1 MQWRQETFDSCM
13 ATIQKL
19 HDQTVSSGIQH
30 ALAEATIARLM
41 VGDLSETVR
50 EVFLLAFLEWQM
62 EQESEEVAAT
72 KSEESQLRE
81 TVKRVAQ
88 AVETGLKQGVEASK
102 RMETTRVEL
111 NRLLREATRDAS
123 LRLELQSVKEVN
135 ERLATQ
141 LRECEEKAREGRT
154 SGLEPVAEAM
164 EEVNESQEG
173 ASEAT
178 KENRTDMAA
187 VHVAQPVEATQSEVA
202 QPVEATQSEAAQPVE
217 ATQSEVAQPVEATQS
232 EAAQPVEAT
241 QSEAAHPVEAT
252 QSEAAQPVEATQSEA
267 AQPVEATQSE
277 VAQPVEATQSVETS
291 QSTEAAKPVEPT
303 SVESTQPT
311 EATQPTP
318 PTSLKQP
325 QASNTASPTKRPQ
338 TNPIMPP
345 EKQVHVDATPSL
357 TLPILKFRLRYAY
370 KKYLPKKMKMLG
382 SLFRKINHYTKTPDA
397 IFEDLCKLCE

>member
-178 KENRTDMAA
+178 KENKTDMAA

-202 QPVEATQSEAAQPVE
+202 QPVEATQSEA
-217 ATQSEVAQPVEATQS
+217 
-232 EAAQPVEAT
+232 
-241 QSEAAHPVEAT
+241 
-252 QSEAAQPVEATQSEA
+252 
-267 AQPVEATQSE
+267 
-277 VAQPVEATQSVETS
+277 AQPVEATQSVETS

>member
-111 NRLLREATRDAS
+111 NRLLCEATRDAS

-178 KENRTDMAA
+178 KENKTDMAA
-187 VHVAQPVEATQSEVA
+187 VHVA

-232 EAAQPVEAT
+232 EVVQPVEAT
-241 QSEAAHPVEAT
+241 QSEVVQPVETPQSEVAQPVETT

-267 AQPVEATQSE
+267 AQPVETTQSE
-277 VAQPVEATQSVETS
+277 VAQPVETTQSVETS
-291 QSTEAAKPVEPT
+291 QSTEAAKPT
-303 SVESTQPT
+303 SVEPTQPT
-311 EATQPTP
+311 ETTQPTP
-318 PTSLKQP
+318 PTPLEQP

>member
-178 KENRTDMAA
+178 KENKTDMAA
-187 VHVAQPVEATQSEVA
+187 VHVAQ
-202 QPVEATQSEAAQPVE
+202 
-217 ATQSEVAQPVEATQS
+217 
-232 EAAQPVEAT
+232 
-241 QSEAAHPVEAT
+241 PVEAT

>member
-178 KENRTDMAA
+178 KENKTDMAA
-187 VHVAQPVEATQSEVA
+187 VHV
-202 QPVEATQSEAAQPVE
+202 
-217 ATQSEVAQPVEATQS
+217 
-232 EAAQPVEAT
+232 
-241 QSEAAHPVEAT
+241 
-252 QSEAAQPVEATQSEA
+252 

-291 QSTEAAKPVEPT
+291 QSTEAAKPVEST

>member
-232 EAAQPVEAT
+232 E
-241 QSEAAHPVEAT
+241 
-252 QSEAAQPVEATQSEA
+252 
-267 AQPVEATQSE
+267 

>member
-1 MQWRQETFDSCM
+1 
-13 ATIQKL
+13 
-19 HDQTVSSGIQH
+19 
-30 ALAEATIARLM
+30 M

-102 RMETTRVEL
+102 RMEMTRVEL

-202 QPVEATQSEAAQPVE
+202 
-217 ATQSEVAQPVEATQS
+217 
-232 EAAQPVEAT
+232 
-241 QSEAAHPVEAT
+241 H
-252 QSEAAQPVEATQSEA
+252 
-267 AQPVEATQSE
+267 
-277 VAQPVEATQSVETS
+277 PVEATQSVETS

>member
-178 KENRTDMAA
+178 KENKTDMAA
-187 VHVAQPVEATQSEVA
+187 VHVAHPVEATQSEVAQPVEATQSEVAQPVEATQSEVA

-232 EAAQPVEAT
+232 EV
-241 QSEAAHPVEAT
+241 
-252 QSEAAQPVEATQSEA
+252 

>member
-111 NRLLREATRDAS
+111 NRLRREATRDAS

-178 KENRTDMAA
+178 KENKTDMAA
-187 VHVAQPVEATQSEVA
+187 VHVVQPFEATQSEVA
-202 QPVEATQSEAAQPVE
+202 
-217 ATQSEVAQPVEATQS
+217 
-232 EAAQPVEAT
+232 
-241 QSEAAHPVEAT
+241 H
-252 QSEAAQPVEATQSEA
+252 
-267 AQPVEATQSE
+267 
-277 VAQPVEATQSVETS
+277 PVEATQSVETS
-291 QSTEAAKPVEPT
+291 QSTEAAKPT

>member
-81 TVKRVAQ
+81 TVKRAAQ

-178 KENRTDMAA
+178 KENKTDMAA
-187 VHVAQPVEATQSEVA
+187 VHVA

-232 EAAQPVEAT
+232 EA
-241 QSEAAHPVEAT
+241 
-252 QSEAAQPVEATQSEA
+252 
-267 AQPVEATQSE
+267 
-277 VAQPVEATQSVETS
+277 AQPVEATQSVETS

>member
-178 KENRTDMAA
+178 KENKTDMAA
-187 VHVAQPVEATQSEVA
+187 VHVAQPVEATQSEAVQPIEATQSEAA
-202 QPVEATQSEAAQPVE
+202 QPIEATQSEAAQPVE
-217 ATQSEVAQPVEATQS
+217 ATQSEVA
-232 EAAQPVEAT
+232 
-241 QSEAAHPVEAT
+241 H
-252 QSEAAQPVEATQSEA
+252 
-267 AQPVEATQSE
+267 
-277 VAQPVEATQSVETS
+277 PVEATQSVETS

-370 KKYLPKKMKMLG
+370 KKYLPNKMKMLG

>member
-102 RMETTRVEL
+102 RMEMTRVEL

-187 VHVAQPVEATQSEVA
+187 VHVAQPVEATQSE
-202 QPVEATQSEAAQPVE
+202 
-217 ATQSEVAQPVEATQS
+217 
-232 EAAQPVEAT
+232 
-241 QSEAAHPVEAT
+241 
-252 QSEAAQPVEATQSEA
+252 A

-338 TNPIMPP
+338 TNPIMRP

>member
-178 KENRTDMAA
+178 KENKTDMAA

-202 QPVEATQSEAAQPVE
+202 QPVEATQSEAAHPVE
-217 ATQSEVAQPVEATQS
+217 ATQSEVA
-232 EAAQPVEAT
+232 
-241 QSEAAHPVEAT
+241 H
-252 QSEAAQPVEATQSEA
+252 
-267 AQPVEATQSE
+267 
-277 VAQPVEATQSVETS
+277 PVEATQSVEIS

>member
-50 EVFLLAFLEWQM
+50 EVVLLAFLEWQM

-178 KENRTDMAA
+178 KENKTDMAA
-187 VHVAQPVEATQSEVA
+187 VHVVQ
-202 QPVEATQSEAAQPVE
+202 
-217 ATQSEVAQPVEATQS
+217 
-232 EAAQPVEAT
+232 
-241 QSEAAHPVEAT
+241 PVEAT

-267 AQPVEATQSE
+267 AQPIEATQSEAVQPVEATQSE
-277 VAQPVEATQSVETS
+277 VAQPVEATQSEVAQPIEATQSEVVQPVEATQSVETS

-303 SVESTQPT
+303 SVEP
-311 EATQPTP
+311 TQPTP
-318 PTSLKQP
+318 PTSLEQP

>member
-178 KENRTDMAA
+178 KENKTDMAA
-187 VHVAQPVEATQSEVA
+187 VHVVQPVEATQSEAVQPVEATQSEVA
-202 QPVEATQSEAAQPVE
+202 QPVEATQSEVAQPIE
-217 ATQSEVAQPVEATQS
+217 ATQSEVV
-232 EAAQPVEAT
+232 
-241 QSEAAHPVEAT
+241 
-252 QSEAAQPVEATQSEA
+252 
-267 AQPVEATQSE
+267 
-277 VAQPVEATQSVETS
+277 QPVEATQSVETS

-303 SVESTQPT
+303 SVEP
-311 EATQPTP
+311 TQPTP
-318 PTSLKQP
+318 PTSLEQP

>member
-178 KENRTDMAA
+178 KENKTDMAA
-187 VHVAQPVEATQSEVA
+187 VHVAQPVEATQSEAVQPIEATQSEAAQPIEATQSEAAQPVEATQSEVA
-202 QPVEATQSEAAQPVE
+202 HPVEATQSEAAQPVE
-217 ATQSEVAQPVEATQS
+217 ATQSEVA
-232 EAAQPVEAT
+232 
-241 QSEAAHPVEAT
+241 H
-252 QSEAAQPVEATQSEA
+252 
-267 AQPVEATQSE
+267 
-277 VAQPVEATQSVETS
+277 PVEATQSVETS

-370 KKYLPKKMKMLG
+370 KKYLPNKMKMLG

>member
-178 KENRTDMAA
+178 KENKTDMAA
-187 VHVAQPVEATQSEVA
+187 VHVAQPVEATQSEV
-202 QPVEATQSEAAQPVE
+202 AQPVE

-241 QSEAAHPVEAT
+241 QSEAAQPVEAT
-252 QSEAAQPVEATQSEA
+252 QSEVAQPVEATQSEV

-318 PTSLKQP
+318 PTSLEQP

>member
-1 MQWRQETFDSCM
+1 M
-13 ATIQKL
+13 
-19 HDQTVSSGIQH
+19 
-30 ALAEATIARLM
+30 
-41 VGDLSETVR
+41 
-50 EVFLLAFLEWQM
+50 
-62 EQESEEVAAT
+62 
-72 KSEESQLRE
+72 
-81 TVKRVAQ
+81 
-88 AVETGLKQGVEASK
+88 
-102 RMETTRVEL
+102 
-111 NRLLREATRDAS
+111 
-123 LRLELQSVKEVN
+123 
-135 ERLATQ
+135 
-141 LRECEEKAREGRT
+141 
-154 SGLEPVAEAM
+154 
-164 EEVNESQEG
+164 NESQEG

-187 VHVAQPVEATQSEVA
+187 VHVAQPVEATQSE
-202 QPVEATQSEAAQPVE
+202 AAQPVE

-232 EAAQPVEAT
+232 EV
-241 QSEAAHPVEAT
+241 AH
-252 QSEAAQPVEATQSEA
+252 
-267 AQPVEATQSE
+267 
-277 VAQPVEATQSVETS
+277 PVEATQSVETS

>member
-178 KENRTDMAA
+178 KENKTDMAA
-187 VHVAQPVEATQSEVA
+187 VHVAQPVEATQSEAV
-202 QPVEATQSEAAQPVE
+202 
-217 ATQSEVAQPVEATQS
+217 
-232 EAAQPVEAT
+232 
-241 QSEAAHPVEAT
+241 
-252 QSEAAQPVEATQSEA
+252 
-267 AQPVEATQSE
+267 QPVEATQSE

>member
-178 KENRTDMAA
+178 KENKTDMAA
-187 VHVAQPVEATQSEVA
+187 VHVVHPVEATQSEVA
-202 QPVEATQSEAAQPVE
+202 QPIEATQSEVAQPIEATQSEAAQPVE
-217 ATQSEVAQPVEATQS
+217 T
-232 EAAQPVEAT
+232 
-241 QSEAAHPVEAT
+241 
-252 QSEAAQPVEATQSEA
+252 
-267 AQPVEATQSE
+267 
-277 VAQPVEATQSVETS
+277 TQSVETS

-303 SVESTQPT
+303 SVEP
-311 EATQPTP
+311 TQPTP
-318 PTSLKQP
+318 PTSLEQP

>member
-178 KENRTDMAA
+178 KENKTDMAA
-187 VHVAQPVEATQSEVA
+187 VHV
-202 QPVEATQSEAAQPVE
+202 
-217 ATQSEVAQPVEATQS
+217 
-232 EAAQPVEAT
+232 
-241 QSEAAHPVEAT
+241 
-252 QSEAAQPVEATQSEA
+252 

-291 QSTEAAKPVEPT
+291 QSTEAAKPT

>member
-154 SGLEPVAEAM
+154 SGLEPVAEVM

-178 KENRTDMAA
+178 KENKTDMAA
-187 VHVAQPVEATQSEVA
+187 VHVAQPVEATQSEV
-202 QPVEATQSEAAQPVE
+202 AQPVE

-241 QSEAAHPVEAT
+241 QSEAAH
-252 QSEAAQPVEATQSEA
+252 
-267 AQPVEATQSE
+267 
-277 VAQPVEATQSVETS
+277 PVEATQSVETS

>member
-178 KENRTDMAA
+178 KENKTDMAA
-187 VHVAQPVEATQSEVA
+187 VHVAQPVEATQSEAVQPIEATQSEAA
-202 QPVEATQSEAAQPVE
+202 QPIEATQSEAAQPVE
-217 ATQSEVAQPVEATQS
+217 ATQSEVA
-232 EAAQPVEAT
+232 
-241 QSEAAHPVEAT
+241 H
-252 QSEAAQPVEATQSEA
+252 
-267 AQPVEATQSE
+267 
-277 VAQPVEATQSVETS
+277 PVEATQSVETS

-338 TNPIMPP
+338 PNPIMPP

-370 KKYLPKKMKMLG
+370 KKYLPNKMKMLG

>member
-1 MQWRQETFDSCM
+1 
-13 ATIQKL
+13 
-19 HDQTVSSGIQH
+19 
-30 ALAEATIARLM
+30 
-41 VGDLSETVR
+41 
-50 EVFLLAFLEWQM
+50 
-62 EQESEEVAAT
+62 
-72 KSEESQLRE
+72 
-81 TVKRVAQ
+81 
-88 AVETGLKQGVEASK
+88 
-102 RMETTRVEL
+102 
-111 NRLLREATRDAS
+111 
-123 LRLELQSVKEVN
+123 
-135 ERLATQ
+135 
-141 LRECEEKAREGRT
+141 
-154 SGLEPVAEAM
+154 
-164 EEVNESQEG
+164 
-173 ASEAT
+173 
-178 KENRTDMAA
+178 MAA
-187 VHVAQPVEATQSEVA
+187 VHV
-202 QPVEATQSEAAQPVE
+202 
-217 ATQSEVAQPVEATQS
+217 
-232 EAAQPVEAT
+232 
-241 QSEAAHPVEAT
+241 
-252 QSEAAQPVEATQSEA
+252 AQPVEATQSEA

>member
-178 KENRTDMAA
+178 KENKTDMAA
-187 VHVAQPVEATQSEVA
+187 VNVAQ
-202 QPVEATQSEAAQPVE
+202 
-217 ATQSEVAQPVEATQS
+217 
-232 EAAQPVEAT
+232 
-241 QSEAAHPVEAT
+241 PVEAT

-325 QASNTASPTKRPQ
+325 QASNTASPTKRSQ

>member
-178 KENRTDMAA
+178 KENKTDMAA
-187 VHVAQPVEATQSEVA
+187 VHV
-202 QPVEATQSEAAQPVE
+202 
-217 ATQSEVAQPVEATQS
+217 
-232 EAAQPVEAT
+232 
-241 QSEAAHPVEAT
+241 
-252 QSEAAQPVEATQSEA
+252 

>member
-178 KENRTDMAA
+178 KENKTDMAA
-187 VHVAQPVEATQSEVA
+187 VHVVQPVEATQSEAVQPVEATQSEDAQPIEANQSEDDQPVEATQSEV
-202 QPVEATQSEAAQPVE
+202 V
-217 ATQSEVAQPVEATQS
+217 
-232 EAAQPVEAT
+232 
-241 QSEAAHPVEAT
+241 
-252 QSEAAQPVEATQSEA
+252 
-267 AQPVEATQSE
+267 
-277 VAQPVEATQSVETS
+277 QPVEATQSVETS

-303 SVESTQPT
+303 SVEP
-311 EATQPTP
+311 TQPTP
-318 PTSLKQP
+318 PTSLEQP

>member
-178 KENRTDMAA
+178 KENKTDMAA

-217 ATQSEVAQPVEATQS
+217 ATQSEA
-232 EAAQPVEAT
+232 
-241 QSEAAHPVEAT
+241 
-252 QSEAAQPVEATQSEA
+252 
-267 AQPVEATQSE
+267 
-277 VAQPVEATQSVETS
+277 AQPVEATQSVETS

>member
-178 KENRTDMAA
+178 KENKTDMAA
-187 VHVAQPVEATQSEVA
+187 VHVVQPVEATQSEAVQPVEATQSEVA
-202 QPVEATQSEAAQPVE
+202 QPIE
-217 ATQSEVAQPVEATQS
+217 ATQSEVV
-232 EAAQPVEAT
+232 
-241 QSEAAHPVEAT
+241 
-252 QSEAAQPVEATQSEA
+252 
-267 AQPVEATQSE
+267 
-277 VAQPVEATQSVETS
+277 QPVEATQSVETS

-303 SVESTQPT
+303 SVEP
-311 EATQPTP
+311 TQPTP
-318 PTSLKQP
+318 PTSLEQP

>member
-178 KENRTDMAA
+178 KENKTDMAA
-187 VHVAQPVEATQSEVA
+187 VHVV
-202 QPVEATQSEAAQPVE
+202 QPVEATQSEAAQPI
-217 ATQSEVAQPVEATQS
+217 
-232 EAAQPVEAT
+232 
-241 QSEAAHPVEAT
+241 
-252 QSEAAQPVEATQSEA
+252 
-267 AQPVEATQSE
+267 EATQSE

-303 SVESTQPT
+303 SVEP
-311 EATQPTP
+311 TQPTP
-318 PTSLKQP
+318 PTSLEQP

>member
-88 AVETGLKQGVEASK
+88 AVETGLKHGVEASK

-178 KENRTDMAA
+178 KENKTDMAA
-187 VHVAQPVEATQSEVA
+187 VH
-202 QPVEATQSEAAQPVE
+202 
-217 ATQSEVAQPVEATQS
+217 
-232 EAAQPVEAT
+232 
-241 QSEAAHPVEAT
+241 
-252 QSEAAQPVEATQSEA
+252 
-267 AQPVEATQSE
+267 

-318 PTSLKQP
+318 PTSLEQP

>member
-102 RMETTRVEL
+102 RMEMTRVEL

-187 VHVAQPVEATQSEVA
+187 VHVAQPVEATQSE
-202 QPVEATQSEAAQPVE
+202 AAQPVE

-232 EAAQPVEAT
+232 EV
-241 QSEAAHPVEAT
+241 AH
-252 QSEAAQPVEATQSEA
+252 
-267 AQPVEATQSE
+267 
-277 VAQPVEATQSVETS
+277 PVEATQSVETS

>member
-178 KENRTDMAA
+178 KENKTDMAA
-187 VHVAQPVEATQSEVA
+187 VHVAHPVEATQSEVAQPVEATQSEVA
-202 QPVEATQSEAAQPVE
+202 QPVEATQSEA
-217 ATQSEVAQPVEATQS
+217 
-232 EAAQPVEAT
+232 
-241 QSEAAHPVEAT
+241 
-252 QSEAAQPVEATQSEA
+252 
-267 AQPVEATQSE
+267 
-277 VAQPVEATQSVETS
+277 AQPVEATQSVETS

>member
-178 KENRTDMAA
+178 KENKTDMAA
-187 VHVAQPVEATQSEVA
+187 VHVAQPVEATQSEAA

-232 EAAQPVEAT
+232 EV
-241 QSEAAHPVEAT
+241 AHPVEAT

-267 AQPVEATQSE
+267 
-277 VAQPVEATQSVETS
+277 AQPVEATQSVETS

>member
-102 RMETTRVEL
+102 RMEMTRVEL

-154 SGLEPVAEAM
+154 SGLEPVAESM

-187 VHVAQPVEATQSEVA
+187 VHVAQPVEATQSE
-202 QPVEATQSEAAQPVE
+202 AAQPVE

-232 EAAQPVEAT
+232 EV
-241 QSEAAHPVEAT
+241 AH
-252 QSEAAQPVEATQSEA
+252 
-267 AQPVEATQSE
+267 
-277 VAQPVEATQSVETS
+277 PVEATQSVETS

>member
-178 KENRTDMAA
+178 KENKTDMAA
-187 VHVAQPVEATQSEVA
+187 VHVVQPVEATQSEVVQPVEATQSEVA
-202 QPVEATQSEAAQPVE
+202 QPVEATQSEV
-217 ATQSEVAQPVEATQS
+217 V
-232 EAAQPVEAT
+232 
-241 QSEAAHPVEAT
+241 
-252 QSEAAQPVEATQSEA
+252 
-267 AQPVEATQSE
+267 
-277 VAQPVEATQSVETS
+277 QPVEATQSVETS
-291 QSTEAAKPVEPT
+291 QSTEAANPVEPT
-303 SVESTQPT
+303 SVEP
-311 EATQPTP
+311 TQPTP
-318 PTSLKQP
+318 PTPLEQP

>member
-102 RMETTRVEL
+102 RMEMTRVEL

-178 KENRTDMAA
+178 KENKTDMAA
-187 VHVAQPVEATQSEVA
+187 VHVA

-232 EAAQPVEAT
+232 EV
-241 QSEAAHPVEAT
+241 AH
-252 QSEAAQPVEATQSEA
+252 
-267 AQPVEATQSE
+267 
-277 VAQPVEATQSVETS
+277 PVEATQSVETS

>member
-1 MQWRQETFDSCM
+1 M

-178 KENRTDMAA
+178 KENKTDMAA
-187 VHVAQPVEATQSEVA
+187 VHVAQPVEATQSEAVQPIEATQSEAA
-202 QPVEATQSEAAQPVE
+202 QPIEATQSEAAQPVE
-217 ATQSEVAQPVEATQS
+217 ATQSEVA
-232 EAAQPVEAT
+232 
-241 QSEAAHPVEAT
+241 H
-252 QSEAAQPVEATQSEA
+252 
-267 AQPVEATQSE
+267 
-277 VAQPVEATQSVETS
+277 PVEATQSVETS

-370 KKYLPKKMKMLG
+370 KKYLPNKMKMLG

>member
-178 KENRTDMAA
+178 KENKTDMAA

-217 ATQSEVAQPVEATQS
+217 ATQS
-232 EAAQPVEAT
+232 
-241 QSEAAHPVEAT
+241 
-252 QSEAAQPVEATQSEA
+252 
-267 AQPVEATQSE
+267 
-277 VAQPVEATQSVETS
+277 VETS
-291 QSTEAAKPVEPT
+291 QSTEAAKPT

-357 TLPILKFRLRYAY
+357 TLSILKFRLRYAY

>member
-102 RMETTRVEL
+102 RMEMTRVEL

-202 QPVEATQSEAAQPVE
+202 
-217 ATQSEVAQPVEATQS
+217 
-232 EAAQPVEAT
+232 
-241 QSEAAHPVEAT
+241 H
-252 QSEAAQPVEATQSEA
+252 
-267 AQPVEATQSE
+267 
-277 VAQPVEATQSVETS
+277 PVEATQSVETS